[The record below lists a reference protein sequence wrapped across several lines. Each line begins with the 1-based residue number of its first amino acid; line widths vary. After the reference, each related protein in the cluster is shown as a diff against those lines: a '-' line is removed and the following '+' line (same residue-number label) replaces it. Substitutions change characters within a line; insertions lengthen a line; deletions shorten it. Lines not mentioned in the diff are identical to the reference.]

1 VPEQEIMA
9 EIKKLQPEQLRSYCN
24 PESFKFQTTH
34 DLPDLGEMVGQGRAL
49 AALRFGVGMPGT
61 GYNLYVLGPAGSGKY
76 TAVSRFLK
84 DKAASLE
91 VPADWVYVNNF
102 NDSSKPRAM
111 CLPAGRG
118 RELQRDMQQLV
129 EELRTAIPAAFESD
143 DYKARIQ
150 QIDESFESHQEKA
163 FRELHEEAQH
173 HQIKVFKT
181 PGGFTFAPIKDG
193 EVLDAEAF
201 HKLPKKEQQHIDSD
215 LETLQAR
222 LQDILQ
228 KRIPQWS
235 RERRECI
242 KKVNDEITLNAVG
255 HLIDSLRALYPELPI
270 VLSYLAEVQDDV
282 IANVE
287 VFLHKADGSQA
298 LLGGGPETS
307 LRRYQVN
314 LFVDNG
320 DSEGAPMLYE
330 DNPTYSALVG
340 RIEHMSQLGALITDF
355 TLIRPGVLHTANG
368 GYLILDA
375 RKLLSQPYAWEG
387 LKRALYAGQIR
398 IESLGQMLSLVS
410 TVSLEPQPITLQVK
424 VVLLGDRLL
433 YYLLRAYDPDFLEHF
448 KVAADFE
455 DSVDRNQD
463 NDQLYAQLV
472 ATLVRKNG
480 LRPFDRS
487 AVAAV
492 IEQSMCMVGDREKL
506 STHMRSIA
514 DLLSEASF
522 WAGEA
527 GREVVQ
533 QDDVQRSIDYNVE
546 RIDRVRD
553 HMHEAILRD
562 TIMIDTAGEIVG
574 QINGLSVIQ
583 LADAAFG
590 VPTRI
595 TATTRLGEGEL
606 VDIER
611 EVDLA
616 GPIHSKGVFIL
627 SSYMGARYAPDF
639 PLSLSAS
646 LTFEQSYS
654 EIEGDSASLA
664 ELCALLSSLAGLPI
678 RQSLAVT
685 GSVNQHGQVQAIGGV
700 NEKLE
705 GFFNICSERGLSGE
719 QGVLVPASNLKH
731 LMLRHNVVDAVR
743 EKKFSVYAIDH
754 ADQAIELLT
763 GVAAGEADSDGI
775 FPEDSVNGRVQ
786 TRLRTLAGLRM
797 QYAAAVKELTAGVSL
812 ENRQPHGVGFS
823 RKPGRNAD

>member
-1 VPEQEIMA
+1 MT
-9 EIKKLQPEQLRSYCN
+9 EIKALQPEQLRSFCN
-24 PESFKFQTTH
+24 PDSFQFRTTD
-34 DLPDLGEMVGQGRAL
+34 DLPDLGEMVGQERAL
-49 AALRFGVGMPGT
+49 TALRFGVSMPGS
-61 GYNLYVLGPAGSGKY
+61 GYNLYALGPAGTGKH
-76 TAVSRFLK
+76 TTVSQFLK
-84 DKAASLE
+84 EKAAGSAT
-91 VPADWVYVNNF
+91 PADWVYVNNF
-102 NDSSKPRAM
+102 NDSSKPLAIR
-111 CLPAGRG
+111 LPTGRG
-118 RELQRDMQQLV
+118 RELQRDMQQLI

-143 DYKARIQ
+143 DDKARIQ
-150 QIDESFESHQEKA
+150 QIDESFESRQEEA
-163 FRELHEEAQH
+163 FRELHEEAEH
-173 HQIKVFKT
+173 RRIKVFKT
-181 PGGFTFAPIKDG
+181 PGGFTFAPLKDD

-201 HKLPKKEQQHIDSD
+201 HKLPKQEQQRIDSD
-215 LETLQAR
+215 LESLQAI

-235 RERRECI
+235 KERREHI
-242 KKVNDEITLNAVG
+242 RKVNDEVTLNAVG
-255 HLIDSLRALYPELPI
+255 HLIDSLRSMYADLSE
-270 VLSYLAEVQDDV
+270 VLDYLAEVQDDV

-287 VFLHKADGSQA
+287 FFLHTTDTGPIT
-298 LLGGGPETS
+298 LGGDPEAS
-307 LRRYQVN
+307 LRRYKVN

-320 DSEGAPMLYE
+320 NSEGAPVRYE
-330 DNPTYSALVG
+330 DNPTYGALIG
-340 RIEHMSQLGALITDF
+340 RIEHIAQLGALITDF
-355 TLIRPGVLHTANG
+355 TLIRPGALHAANE

-375 RKLLSQPYAWEG
+375 RKLLLQPYAWEG
-387 LKRALYAGQIR
+387 LKRALYAGQVR

-410 TVSLEPQPITLQVK
+410 TVSLEPQPIPLQVK

-433 YYLLRAYDPDFLEHF
+433 YYLLCEYDPDFMELF
-448 KVAADFE
+448 KVAVDFE
-455 DSVDRNQD
+455 DSVDRNPD

-472 ATLVRKNG
+472 ATLVRKHG

-487 AVAAV
+487 ALAAV

-527 GREVVQ
+527 GRDVVQ
-533 QDDVQRSIDYNVE
+533 QDDVHRSIDYNVE

-553 HMHEAILRD
+553 RMHEEILRN
-562 TIMIDTAGEIVG
+562 TVMIDTDGEIVG

-583 LADAAFG
+583 LAEAAFG
-590 VPTRI
+590 IPTRI

-627 SSYMGARYAPDF
+627 SSYLGARYAADF

-700 NEKLE
+700 NEKIE
-705 GFFNICSERGLSGE
+705 GFFNICKARGLTGN
-719 QGVLVPASNLKH
+719 QGVLVPASNMKH
-731 LMLRHNVVDAVR
+731 LMLRRNVVDAVR
-743 EKKFSVYAIDH
+743 ENKFSIYAIDH
-754 ADQAIELLT
+754 ADQALELLT
-763 GVAAGEADSDGI
+763 GIPAGEADSDGI
-775 FPEDSVNGRVQ
+775 FPDETANGHVQ
-786 TRLRTLAGLRM
+786 LRLRTLAGLRM
-797 QYAAAVKELTAGVSL
+797 QYTAAVKELAAGVPL
-812 ENRQPHGVGFS
+812 EDREHHGVGFS
-823 RKPGRNAD
+823 KKPARNKD

>member
-1 VPEQEIMA
+1 MT
-9 EIKKLQPEQLRSYCN
+9 EIKPLHPEQLRSYCN
-24 PESFKFQTTH
+24 PESFQFQTTD
-34 DLPDLGEMVGQGRAL
+34 DLPDLGEMVGQERAL
-49 AALRFGVGMPGT
+49 AALDFGVGMPNS

-76 TAVSRFLK
+76 TTVSRFLK
-84 DKAASLE
+84 EKAAGSAA
-91 VPADWVYVNNF
+91 PADWVYVNNF
-102 NDSSKPRAM
+102 EDSSKPLAM
-111 CLPAGRG
+111 RLPTGRG

-129 EELRTAIPAAFESD
+129 EELRTTIPAAFESD

-150 QIDESFESHQEKA
+150 QIDESFESRQEDA
-163 FRELHEEAQH
+163 FRKLHEEAQH

-181 PGGFTFAPIKDG
+181 RGGITFAPLKDG
-193 EVLDAEAF
+193 EALDAEAF
-201 HKLPKKEQQHIDSD
+201 HKLPKKKQQRIDSD
-215 LETLQAR
+215 LETLQAQ

-235 RERRECI
+235 KERRGRI
-242 KKVNDEITLNAVG
+242 KEVNDEVTLSAVG
-255 HLIDSLRALYPELPI
+255 HLIDSMRTIYAELPM
-270 VLSYLAEVQDDV
+270 VLSYLSEVQGDV

-287 VFLHKADGSQA
+287 VFLHETDTAQQ
-298 LLGGGPETS
+298 LLGGVPEIS

-320 DSEGAPMLYE
+320 DSEGAPVLYE
-330 DNPTYSALVG
+330 DNPTHDALVG
-340 RIEHMSQLGALITDF
+340 RVEHMSQLGTLITDF
-355 TLIRPGVLHTANG
+355 TLIRPGVLHAANE
-368 GYLILDA
+368 GYLILEV
-375 RKLLSQPYAWEG
+375 RKLLAQPYAWEG
-387 LKRALYAGQIR
+387 LKRALFARQVR
-398 IESLGQMLSLVS
+398 IESLGQLLSLVS
-410 TVSLEPQPITLQVK
+410 TVSLEPQPIPLQVK
-424 VVLLGDRLL
+424 VILLGDRLL
-433 YYLLRAYDPDFLEHF
+433 YYLLCKYDPDFQALF

-455 DSVDRNQD
+455 DSVDRNPGS
-463 NDQLYAQLV
+463 DQSYAQLV
-472 ATLVRKNG
+472 ATLVRKNR

-492 IEQSMCMVGDREKL
+492 IEQSMRMVGDREKL
-506 STHMRSIA
+506 TTHMRSIA

-533 QDDVQRSIDYNVE
+533 QDDVRRSVDYHVE

-553 HMHEAILRD
+553 RMHEAILRD
-562 TIMIDTAGEIVG
+562 TVMIDTSGETVG

-583 LADAAFG
+583 LAEDAFG
-590 VPTRI
+590 VPARI

-611 EVDLA
+611 EVDMA

-627 SSYMGARYAPDF
+627 SSYLGARYAPDF
-639 PLSLSAS
+639 PLSLRAS

-700 NEKLE
+700 NEKIE
-705 GFFNICSERGLSGE
+705 GFFNICSERGLSGD
-719 QGVLVPASNLKH
+719 QGVLVPASNMKH
-731 LMLRHNVVDAVR
+731 LMLRHNVVDAVH
-743 EKKFSVYAIDH
+743 EGKFSVYAIDH

-786 TRLRTLAGLRM
+786 LRLRTLAGLRM
-797 QYAAAVKELTAGVSL
+797 QYSAAVKELAAGVPL
-812 ENRQPHGVGFS
+812 EDREPRGIGFS
-823 RKPGRNAD
+823 EKHGRNAD

>member
-1 VPEQEIMA
+1 MT
-9 EIKKLQPEQLRSYCN
+9 EIKPLHPEQLRSYCN
-24 PESFKFQTTH
+24 PESFQFQTTD
-34 DLPDLGEMVGQGRAL
+34 DLPDLGEMVGQERAL
-49 AALRFGVGMPGT
+49 AALDFGVGMPNS

-76 TAVSRFLK
+76 TTVSRFLK
-84 DKAASLE
+84 EKAAGSAA
-91 VPADWVYVNNF
+91 PADWVYVNNF
-102 NDSSKPRAM
+102 EDSSKPLAM
-111 CLPAGRG
+111 RLPTGRG

-129 EELRTAIPAAFESD
+129 EELRTTIPAAFESD

-150 QIDESFESHQEKA
+150 QIDESFESRQEDA
-163 FRELHEEAQH
+163 FRKLHEEAQH

-181 PGGFTFAPIKDG
+181 RGGITFAPLKDG
-193 EVLDAEAF
+193 ETLDAEAF
-201 HKLPKKEQQHIDSD
+201 HKLPKKEQQRIDSD
-215 LETLQAR
+215 LETLQAQ

-235 RERRECI
+235 KERRGRI
-242 KKVNDEITLNAVG
+242 KEVNDEVTLSAVG
-255 HLIDSLRALYPELPI
+255 HLIDSVRTIYAELPM
-270 VLSYLAEVQDDV
+270 VLSYLSEVQGDV

-287 VFLHKADGSQA
+287 VFLHETDTAQP
-298 LLGGGPETS
+298 LLGGVPEIS

-320 DSEGAPMLYE
+320 DSEGAPVLYE
-330 DNPTYSALVG
+330 DNPTHDALVG
-340 RIEHMSQLGALITDF
+340 RVEHMSQLGALITDF
-355 TLIRPGVLHTANG
+355 TLIRPGVLHAANE
-368 GYLILDA
+368 GYLILEA
-375 RKLLSQPYAWEG
+375 RKLLAQPYAWEG
-387 LKRALYAGQIR
+387 LKRALFARQVR
-398 IESLGQMLSLVS
+398 IESLGQLLSLVS
-410 TVSLEPQPITLQVK
+410 TVSLEPQPMPLQVK

-433 YYLLRAYDPDFLEHF
+433 YYLLCKYDPDFQALF

-455 DSVDRNQD
+455 DSVDRNPGS
-463 NDQLYAQLV
+463 DQSYAQLV

-506 STHMRSIA
+506 TTHMRSIA

-533 QDDVQRSIDYNVE
+533 QDDVQRSIDYHVE

-553 HMHEAILRD
+553 RMHEAILRD
-562 TIMIDTAGEIVG
+562 TVMIDTSGETVG

-583 LADAAFG
+583 LAEDAFG
-590 VPTRI
+590 VPARI

-627 SSYMGARYAPDF
+627 SSYLGARYAPDF

-700 NEKLE
+700 NEKIE
-705 GFFNICSERGLSGE
+705 GFFNICSERGLSGD
-719 QGVLVPASNLKH
+719 QGVLVPASNMKH
-731 LMLRHNVVDAVR
+731 LMLRHNVVDAVH
-743 EKKFSVYAIDH
+743 EGKFSVYAIDH

-786 TRLRTLAGLRM
+786 LRLRTLAGLRM
-797 QYAAAVKELTAGVSL
+797 QYSAAVKELAAGVPL
-812 ENRQPHGVGFS
+812 EDREPRGIGFS
-823 RKPGRNAD
+823 EKHGRNAD

>member
-1 VPEQEIMA
+1 MT
-9 EIKKLQPEQLRSYCN
+9 EIKALQPEQLRSYCD
-24 PESFKFQTTH
+24 PESFQFQTTD
-34 DLPDLGEMVGQGRAL
+34 DLPDLGEMVGQERAL
-49 AALRFGVGMPGT
+49 AALRFGVGMQNS

-76 TAVSRFLK
+76 TAVSAFLK
-84 DKAASLE
+84 EKAAGTAA
-91 VPADWVYVNNF
+91 PADWVYVNNF
-102 NDSSKPRAM
+102 KDGSKPLAM
-111 CLPAGRG
+111 RLPTGTGRK
-118 RELQRDMQQLV
+118 LLRDMQQLI

-143 DYKARIQ
+143 DYKSRILL
-150 QIDESFESHQEKA
+150 IDESFESHQEEA
-163 FRELHEEAQH
+163 FQELHEEAER

-181 PGGFTFAPIKDG
+181 PGGFTFAPLKDG
-193 EVLDAEAF
+193 EVLDAKAF
-201 HKLPKKEQQHIDSD
+201 HALPKQEQQRIDSD
-215 LETLQAR
+215 LETLQAL

-235 RERRECI
+235 RERRGRI
-242 KKVNDEITLNAVG
+242 KEVNDEVTLNAVG
-255 HLIDSLRALYPELPI
+255 HLIDSLRTAYAELPE

-282 IANVE
+282 LANVGF
-287 VFLHKADGSQA
+287 FLQKANIEHILPGSD
-298 LLGGGPETS
+298 PETA

-320 DSEGAPMLYE
+320 DSEGAPVLYE
-330 DNPTYSALVG
+330 DNPGYGSLVG
-340 RIEHMSQLGALITDF
+340 RIEHLSQLGALITDF
-355 TLIRPGVLHTANG
+355 TLIRPGALHTANE
-368 GYLILDA
+368 GYLILDV

-387 LKRALYAGQIR
+387 LKRALYARQVR
-398 IESLGQMLSLVS
+398 IESLGQLLSLVS
-410 TVSLEPQPITLQVK
+410 TVSLEPQPIPLQVK

-433 YYLLRAYDPDFLEHF
+433 YYLLCEYDPDFLELF

-455 DSVDRNQD
+455 DSVDRNPN

-506 STHMRSIA
+506 TTHMRSIA
-514 DLLSEASF
+514 DLLSESSF

-527 GREVVQ
+527 GREVVR

-553 HMHEAILRD
+553 RMHEAILRN
-562 TIMIDTAGEIVG
+562 TVMIDSDGEIVG

-583 LADAAFG
+583 LADTAFG

-611 EVDLA
+611 EVKLA

-627 SSYMGARYAPDF
+627 SSYLGARYAPDF

-700 NEKLE
+700 NEKIE
-705 GFFNICSERGLSGE
+705 GFFNICSERGLSGD
-719 QGVLVPASNLKH
+719 QGVLVPASNMKH
-731 LMLRHNVVDAVR
+731 LMLRHNVVGAVR
-743 EKKFSVYAIDH
+743 ESKFSVYAVDH

-786 TRLRTLAGLRM
+786 RRLRTLAGLRM
-797 QYAAAVKELTAGVSL
+797 QYTAAVKELAAGVSL
-812 ENRQPHGVGFS
+812 EDREPHGVGFS
-823 RKPGRNAD
+823 EKRDYNAD

>member
-1 VPEQEIMA
+1 MT
-9 EIKKLQPEQLRSYCN
+9 EIKPLHPEQLRSYCN
-24 PESFKFQTTH
+24 PESFRFQTTD
-34 DLPDLGEMVGQGRAL
+34 DLPDLGEMVGQERAL
-49 AALRFGVGMPGT
+49 AALDFGVGMQNS

-76 TAVSRFLK
+76 TTVSRFLK
-84 DKAASLE
+84 EKAAGSAA
-91 VPADWVYVNNF
+91 PADWVYVNNF
-102 NDSSKPRAM
+102 EDSSKPLAM
-111 CLPAGRG
+111 RLPTGRG

-150 QIDESFESHQEKA
+150 QIDESFESRQEDA
-163 FRELHEEAQH
+163 FRKLHEEAQH
-173 HQIKVFKT
+173 HHIKVFKT
-181 PGGFTFAPIKDG
+181 RGGITFTPLKDD
-193 EVLDAEAF
+193 EALDAEAF
-201 HKLPKKEQQHIDSD
+201 HKLPKKEQQRIDSD
-215 LETLQAR
+215 LETLQAQ

-235 RERRECI
+235 KERRGRI
-242 KKVNDEITLNAVG
+242 KEVNDEVTLSAVG
-255 HLIDSLRALYPELPI
+255 HLIDSMRTIYAELPM
-270 VLSYLAEVQDDV
+270 VLSYLSEVQGDV

-287 VFLHKADGSQA
+287 VFLHETDTAQQ
-298 LLGGGPETS
+298 LLGGVPEIS

-320 DSEGAPMLYE
+320 DSEGAPVLYE
-330 DNPTYSALVG
+330 DNPTHGALVG
-340 RIEHMSQLGALITDF
+340 RVEHMSQLGALITDF
-355 TLIRPGVLHTANG
+355 TLIRPGVLHAANE
-368 GYLILDA
+368 GYLILEV
-375 RKLLSQPYAWEG
+375 RKLLAQPYAWEG
-387 LKRALYAGQIR
+387 LKRALFARQVR
-398 IESLGQMLSLVS
+398 IESLGQLLSLVS
-410 TVSLEPQPITLQVK
+410 TVSLEPQPIPLQVK
-424 VVLLGDRLL
+424 VILLGDRLL
-433 YYLLRAYDPDFLEHF
+433 YYLLCKYDPDFQALF

-455 DSVDRNQD
+455 DSVDRNPGS
-463 NDQLYAQLV
+463 DQSYAQLV
-472 ATLVRKNG
+472 ATLVRKNR

-492 IEQSMCMVGDREKL
+492 IEQSMRMVGDREKL
-506 STHMRSIA
+506 TTHMRSIA

-533 QDDVQRSIDYNVE
+533 QDDVRRSIDYHVE

-553 HMHEAILRD
+553 RMHEAILRD
-562 TIMIDTAGEIVG
+562 TVMIDTSGETVG

-583 LADAAFG
+583 LAEDAFG
-590 VPTRI
+590 VPARI

-611 EVDLA
+611 EVDMA

-627 SSYMGARYAPDF
+627 SSYLGARYAPDF

-700 NEKLE
+700 NEKIE
-705 GFFNICSERGLSGE
+705 GFFNICSERGLSGD
-719 QGVLVPASNLKH
+719 QGVLVPASNMKH
-731 LMLRHNVVDAVR
+731 LMLRHNVVDAVH
-743 EKKFSVYAIDH
+743 EGKFSVYAIDH

-786 TRLRTLAGLRM
+786 LRLRTLAGLRM
-797 QYAAAVKELTAGVSL
+797 QYSAAVKELAAGVPL
-812 ENRQPHGVGFS
+812 EDREPRGIGFS
-823 RKPGRNAD
+823 EKHGRNAD

>member
-1 VPEQEIMA
+1 MT
-9 EIKKLQPEQLRSYCN
+9 EIKPLHPEQLRSYCN
-24 PESFKFQTTH
+24 PESFQFQTTD
-34 DLPDLGEMVGQGRAL
+34 DLPDLGEMVGQERAL
-49 AALRFGVGMPGT
+49 AALDFGVGMPNS

-76 TAVSRFLK
+76 TTVSRFLK
-84 DKAASLE
+84 EKAAGSAA
-91 VPADWVYVNNF
+91 PADWVYVNNF
-102 NDSSKPRAM
+102 EDSSKPLAM
-111 CLPAGRG
+111 RLPTGRG

-150 QIDESFESHQEKA
+150 QIDESFESHQEDA
-163 FRELHEEAQH
+163 FRKLHEEAQH

-181 PGGFTFAPIKDG
+181 HGGITFAPLKDD

-201 HKLPKKEQQHIDSD
+201 HKLPKKEQQRIDSD
-215 LETLQAR
+215 LETLQAQ

-235 RERRECI
+235 KERRGRI
-242 KKVNDEITLNAVG
+242 KEVNDEVTLSAVG
-255 HLIDSLRALYPELPI
+255 HLIDSVRTVYAELPM
-270 VLSYLAEVQDDV
+270 VLSYLSEVQGDV

-287 VFLHKADGSQA
+287 VFLHETDTAQP
-298 LLGGGPETS
+298 LLGGVPEIS

-320 DSEGAPMLYE
+320 DSEGAPVLYE
-330 DNPTYSALVG
+330 DNPTHDALVG
-340 RIEHMSQLGALITDF
+340 RVEHMSQLGALITDF
-355 TLIRPGVLHTANG
+355 TLIRPGVLHAANE
-368 GYLILDA
+368 GYLILEV
-375 RKLLSQPYAWEG
+375 RKLLAQPYAWEG
-387 LKRALYAGQIR
+387 LKRALFARQVR
-398 IESLGQMLSLVS
+398 IESLGQLLSLVS
-410 TVSLEPQPITLQVK
+410 TVSLEPQPIPLQVK
-424 VVLLGDRLL
+424 VILLGDRLL
-433 YYLLRAYDPDFLEHF
+433 YYLLCKYDPDFQALF

-455 DSVDRNQD
+455 DSVDRNPGS
-463 NDQLYAQLV
+463 DQSYAQLV

-506 STHMRSIA
+506 TTHMRSIA

-533 QDDVQRSIDYNVE
+533 QDDVRRSIDYHVE

-553 HMHEAILRD
+553 RMHEAILRD
-562 TIMIDTAGEIVG
+562 TVMIDTSGEAVG

-583 LADAAFG
+583 LAEDAFG
-590 VPTRI
+590 VPARI

-611 EVDLA
+611 EVDMA

-627 SSYMGARYAPDF
+627 SSYLGARYAPDF
-639 PLSLSAS
+639 PLSLRAS

-700 NEKLE
+700 NEKIE
-705 GFFNICSERGLSGE
+705 GFFNICSERGLIGD
-719 QGVLVPASNLKH
+719 QGVLVPASNMKH
-731 LMLRHNVVDAVR
+731 LMLRHNVVDAVH
-743 EKKFSVYAIDH
+743 EGKFSVYAIDH

-786 TRLRTLAGLRM
+786 LRLRTLAGLRM
-797 QYAAAVKELTAGVSL
+797 QYSAAVKELAAGVPL
-812 ENRQPHGVGFS
+812 EDREPRGVGFS
-823 RKPGRNAD
+823 EKHGRNAD

>member
-1 VPEQEIMA
+1 MT
-9 EIKKLQPEQLRSYCN
+9 EIKPLHPEQLRSYCN
-24 PESFKFQTTH
+24 PESFRFQTTD
-34 DLPDLGEMVGQGRAL
+34 DLPDLDEMVGQERAL
-49 AALRFGVGMPGT
+49 AALDFGVGMPNS

-76 TAVSRFLK
+76 TTVSRFLK
-84 DKAASLE
+84 EKAAGSAA
-91 VPADWVYVNNF
+91 PADWVYVNNF
-102 NDSSKPRAM
+102 EDSSKPLAM
-111 CLPAGRG
+111 RLPTGRG

-129 EELRTAIPAAFESD
+129 VELRTTIPAAFESD

-150 QIDESFESHQEKA
+150 QIDESFESRQEDA
-163 FRELHEEAQH
+163 FRKLHEEAQH

-181 PGGFTFAPIKDG
+181 HGGITFAPLKDG
-193 EVLDAEAF
+193 EALDAEAF
-201 HKLPKKEQQHIDSD
+201 HKLPKKEQQRIDSD
-215 LETLQAR
+215 LETLQAQ

-228 KRIPQWS
+228 KWIPQWS
-235 RERRECI
+235 KERRERI
-242 KKVNDEITLNAVG
+242 KEVNDEVTLSAVG
-255 HLIDSLRALYPELPI
+255 HLIDSVRTVYAELPM
-270 VLSYLAEVQDDV
+270 VLSYLSEVQGDV

-287 VFLHKADGSQA
+287 VFLHETDTAQP
-298 LLGGGPETS
+298 LLGGVPEIS

-320 DSEGAPMLYE
+320 DSEGAPVLYE
-330 DNPTYSALVG
+330 DNPTHDALVG
-340 RIEHMSQLGALITDF
+340 RVEHMSQLGALITDF
-355 TLIRPGVLHTANG
+355 TLIRPGVLHAANE
-368 GYLILDA
+368 GYLILEV
-375 RKLLSQPYAWEG
+375 RKLLAQPYAWEG
-387 LKRALYAGQIR
+387 LKRALFARQVR
-398 IESLGQMLSLVS
+398 IESLGQLLSLVS
-410 TVSLEPQPITLQVK
+410 TVSLEPQPIPLQVK

-433 YYLLRAYDPDFLEHF
+433 YYLLCKYDPDFQALF

-455 DSVDRNQD
+455 DSVDRNPGS
-463 NDQLYAQLV
+463 DQSYAQLV

-506 STHMRSIA
+506 TTHMRSIA

-533 QDDVQRSIDYNVE
+533 QDDVRRSIDYHVE

-553 HMHEAILRD
+553 RMHEAILRD
-562 TIMIDTAGEIVG
+562 TVMIDTSGETVG

-583 LADAAFG
+583 LAEDAFG
-590 VPTRI
+590 VPARI

-611 EVDLA
+611 EVDMA

-627 SSYMGARYAPDF
+627 SSYLGARYAPDF

-700 NEKLE
+700 NEKIE
-705 GFFNICSERGLSGE
+705 GFFNICSERGLSGD
-719 QGVLVPASNLKH
+719 QGVLVPVSNMKH
-731 LMLRHNVVDAVR
+731 LMLRNNVVDAVH
-743 EKKFSVYAIDH
+743 EGKFSVYAIDH

-763 GVAAGEADSDGI
+763 GVTAGEADSDGV

-786 TRLRTLAGLRM
+786 LRLRTLAGLRM
-797 QYAAAVKELTAGVSL
+797 QYSAAVKELAAGVPL
-812 ENRQPHGVGFS
+812 EDREPRGIGFS
-823 RKPGRNAD
+823 EKHGRNAD

>member
-1 VPEQEIMA
+1 MT
-9 EIKKLQPEQLRSYCN
+9 EIKPLHPEQLRSYCN
-24 PESFKFQTTH
+24 PESFRFQTTD
-34 DLPDLGEMVGQGRAL
+34 DLPDLGEMVGQERAL
-49 AALRFGVGMPGT
+49 AALDFGVGMQNS

-76 TAVSRFLK
+76 TTVSRFLK
-84 DKAASLE
+84 EKAAGSAA
-91 VPADWVYVNNF
+91 PADWVYVNNF
-102 NDSSKPRAM
+102 EDSSKPLAM
-111 CLPAGRG
+111 RLPTGRG
-118 RELQRDMQQLV
+118 RELQHDMQQLV

-150 QIDESFESHQEKA
+150 QIDESFESRQEDA
-163 FRELHEEAQH
+163 FRKLHEEAQH

-181 PGGFTFAPIKDG
+181 RGGITFAPLKDG
-193 EVLDAEAF
+193 EALDAEAF
-201 HKLPKKEQQHIDSD
+201 HKLPKKKQQRIDSD
-215 LETLQAR
+215 LETLQAQ

-235 RERRECI
+235 KERRGRI
-242 KKVNDEITLNAVG
+242 KEVNDEVTLSAVG
-255 HLIDSLRALYPELPI
+255 HLIDSMRTIYAELPM
-270 VLSYLAEVQDDV
+270 VLSYLSEVQGDV

-287 VFLHKADGSQA
+287 VFLHETDTAQQ
-298 LLGGGPETS
+298 LLGGVPEIS

-320 DSEGAPMLYE
+320 DSEGAPVLYE
-330 DNPTYSALVG
+330 DNPTHGALVG
-340 RIEHMSQLGALITDF
+340 RVEHMSQLGALITDF
-355 TLIRPGVLHTANG
+355 TLIRPGVLHAANE
-368 GYLILDA
+368 GYLILEV
-375 RKLLSQPYAWEG
+375 RKLLAQPYAWEG
-387 LKRALYAGQIR
+387 LKRALFASQVR
-398 IESLGQMLSLVS
+398 IESLGQLLSLVS
-410 TVSLEPQPITLQVK
+410 TVSLEPQPIPLQVK
-424 VVLLGDRLL
+424 VILLGDRLL
-433 YYLLRAYDPDFLEHF
+433 YYLLCKYDPDFQALF

-455 DSVDRNQD
+455 DSVDRNPGS
-463 NDQLYAQLV
+463 DQSYAQLV
-472 ATLVRKNG
+472 ATLVRKNR

-492 IEQSMCMVGDREKL
+492 IEQSMRMVGDREKL
-506 STHMRSIA
+506 TTHMRSIA

-533 QDDVQRSIDYNVE
+533 QDDVQRSIDYHVE

-553 HMHEAILRD
+553 RMHEAILRD
-562 TIMIDTAGEIVG
+562 TVMIDTSGETVG

-583 LADAAFG
+583 LAEDAFG
-590 VPTRI
+590 VPARI

-611 EVDLA
+611 EVDMA

-627 SSYMGARYAPDF
+627 SSYLGARYAPDF

-700 NEKLE
+700 NEKIE
-705 GFFNICSERGLSGE
+705 GFFNICSERGLSGD
-719 QGVLVPASNLKH
+719 QGVLVPASNMKH
-731 LMLRHNVVDAVR
+731 LMLRHNVVDAVH
-743 EKKFSVYAIDH
+743 EGKFSVYAIDH

-786 TRLRTLAGLRM
+786 LRLRTLAGLRM
-797 QYAAAVKELTAGVSL
+797 QYSAAVKELAAGVPL
-812 ENRQPHGVGFS
+812 EDREPRGVGFS
-823 RKPGRNAD
+823 EKHGRNAD

>member
-1 VPEQEIMA
+1 MT
-9 EIKKLQPEQLRSYCN
+9 EIKPLHPEQLRSYCN
-24 PESFKFQTTH
+24 PESFRFQTTD
-34 DLPDLGEMVGQGRAL
+34 DLPDLGEMVGQERAL
-49 AALRFGVGMPGT
+49 AALDFGVGMQNS

-76 TAVSRFLK
+76 TTVSRFLK
-84 DKAASLE
+84 EKAAGSAA
-91 VPADWVYVNNF
+91 PADWVYVNNF
-102 NDSSKPRAM
+102 EDSSKPLAM
-111 CLPAGRG
+111 RLPTGRG
-118 RELQRDMQQLV
+118 RELQHDMQQLV

-150 QIDESFESHQEKA
+150 QIDESFESRQEDA
-163 FRELHEEAQH
+163 FRKLHEEAQH

-181 PGGFTFAPIKDG
+181 RGGITFAPLKDG
-193 EVLDAEAF
+193 EALDAEAF
-201 HKLPKKEQQHIDSD
+201 HKLPKKKQQRIDSD
-215 LETLQAR
+215 LETLQAQ

-235 RERRECI
+235 KERRGRI
-242 KKVNDEITLNAVG
+242 KEVNDEVTLSAVG
-255 HLIDSLRALYPELPI
+255 HLIDSMRTIYAELPM
-270 VLSYLAEVQDDV
+270 VLSYLSEVQGDV

-287 VFLHKADGSQA
+287 VFLHETDTAQQ
-298 LLGGGPETS
+298 LLGGVPEIS

-320 DSEGAPMLYE
+320 DSEGAPVLYE
-330 DNPTYSALVG
+330 DNPTHGALVG
-340 RIEHMSQLGALITDF
+340 RVEHMSQLGALITDF
-355 TLIRPGVLHTANG
+355 TLIRPGVLHAANE
-368 GYLILDA
+368 GYLILEV
-375 RKLLSQPYAWEG
+375 RKLLAQPYAWEG
-387 LKRALYAGQIR
+387 LKRALFARQVR
-398 IESLGQMLSLVS
+398 IESLGQLLSLVS
-410 TVSLEPQPITLQVK
+410 TVSLEPQPIPLQVK

-433 YYLLRAYDPDFLEHF
+433 YYLLCKYDPDFQALF

-455 DSVDRNQD
+455 DSVDRNPGS
-463 NDQLYAQLV
+463 DQSYAQLV
-472 ATLVRKNG
+472 ATLVRKNR

-492 IEQSMCMVGDREKL
+492 IEQSMRMVGDREKL
-506 STHMRSIA
+506 TTHMRSIA

-533 QDDVQRSIDYNVE
+533 QDDVQRSIDYHVE

-553 HMHEAILRD
+553 RMHEAILRD
-562 TIMIDTAGEIVG
+562 TVMIDTSGETVG

-583 LADAAFG
+583 LAEDAFG
-590 VPTRI
+590 VPARI

-611 EVDLA
+611 EVDMA
-616 GPIHSKGVFIL
+616 GPIHSKGVSIL
-627 SSYMGARYAPDF
+627 SSYLGARYAPDF

-700 NEKLE
+700 NEKIE
-705 GFFNICSERGLSGE
+705 GFFNICSERGLSGD
-719 QGVLVPASNLKH
+719 QGVLVPASNMKH
-731 LMLRHNVVDAVR
+731 LMLRHNVVDAVH
-743 EKKFSVYAIDH
+743 EGKFSVYAIDH

-786 TRLRTLAGLRM
+786 LRLRTLAGLRM
-797 QYAAAVKELTAGVSL
+797 QYSAAVKELAAGVPL
-812 ENRQPHGVGFS
+812 EDREPRGIGFS
-823 RKPGRNAD
+823 EKHGRNAD

>member
-1 VPEQEIMA
+1 MT
-9 EIKKLQPEQLRSYCN
+9 EIKALQPEQLRSRCK
-24 PESFKFQTTH
+24 PESFQFQTTD
-34 DLPDLGEMVGQGRAL
+34 DLPDLGEMVGQERAL
-49 AALRFGVGMPGT
+49 TALRFGVSMPGS
-61 GYNLYVLGPAGSGKY
+61 GYNLYALGPAGAGKH
-76 TAVSRFLK
+76 TAVSHFLK
-84 DKAASLE
+84 EKAAGAAT
-91 VPADWVYVNNF
+91 PADWVYVNNF
-102 NDSSKPRAM
+102 NDSGKPLAIR
-111 CLPAGRG
+111 LPAGRG
-118 RELQRDMQQLV
+118 RALQHDMQQLV

-150 QIDESFESHQEKA
+150 QIDERFDSHQEKA
-163 FRELHEEAQH
+163 FRELHEEAERH
-173 HQIKVFKT
+173 HIKVFKA
-181 PGGFTFAPIKDG
+181 PGEFTFAPIRDG

-201 HKLPKKEQQHIDSD
+201 HKLSKREQKSIDSD
-215 LETLQAR
+215 LEALQAK

-228 KRIPQWS
+228 KQIPQWR
-235 RERRECI
+235 RERRERI
-242 KKVNDEITLNAVG
+242 KKVNDEMTLSAVG
-255 HLIDSLRALYPELPI
+255 HLIDSLRAVYTELPM

-287 VFLHKADGSQA
+287 VFLHETDTGPA
-298 LLGGGPETS
+298 LLGGGPERS

-320 DSEGAPMLYE
+320 DSEGAPVLYE
-330 DNPTYSALVG
+330 DNPTYGALIG
-340 RIEHMSQLGALITDF
+340 RIEHISQLGALITDF
-355 TLIRPGVLHTANG
+355 TLIRPGALHAANE

-387 LKRALYAGQIR
+387 LKRALYAGQVR

-410 TVSLEPQPITLQVK
+410 TVSLEAQPIALQVK

-433 YYLLRAYDPDFLEHF
+433 YYLLREYDPDFMELF
-448 KVAADFE
+448 KVAVDFE
-455 DSVDRNQD
+455 DSVDRNPD

-472 ATLVRKNG
+472 ATLVRKHG

-506 STHMRSIA
+506 TTHMRSIA

-527 GREVVQ
+527 GHDVVQ
-533 QDDVQRSIDYNVE
+533 QDDVQRSVDYNVE

-553 HMHEAILRD
+553 RMHEEILRD
-562 TIMIDTAGEIVG
+562 TVMIDTDGEIVG

-583 LADAAFG
+583 LAEAAFG

-627 SSYMGARYAPDF
+627 SSYLGARYAPDF

-646 LTFEQSYS
+646 LTFEQSYG

-700 NEKLE
+700 NEKIE
-705 GFFNICSERGLSGE
+705 GFFNICNARGLSGD
-719 QGVLVPASNLKH
+719 QGVLVPASNMKH
-731 LMLRHNVVDAVR
+731 LMLRRNVVDAVR
-743 EKKFSVYAIDH
+743 DNKFSIYAIEH
-754 ADQAIELLT
+754 ADQALELLT
-763 GVAAGEADSDGI
+763 GITAGTTDSDGI
-775 FPEDSVNGRVQ
+775 FPEDSANGRVQ
-786 TRLRTLAGLRM
+786 LRLRTLAGLRM
-797 QYAAAVKELTAGVSL
+797 QYTAAVKELSTSVSL
-812 ENRQPHGVGFS
+812 EDRESHGVGFS
-823 RKPGRNAD
+823 EKPGHNTD

>member
-1 VPEQEIMA
+1 MT
-9 EIKKLQPEQLRSYCN
+9 EIKPLHPEQLRSYCN
-24 PESFKFQTTH
+24 PESFQFQTTD
-34 DLPDLGEMVGQGRAL
+34 DLPDLGEIVGQERAL
-49 AALRFGVGMPGT
+49 AALDFGVGMPNS

-76 TAVSRFLK
+76 TTVSRFLK
-84 DKAASLE
+84 EKAAGSAA
-91 VPADWVYVNNF
+91 PADWVYVNNF
-102 NDSSKPRAM
+102 EDSSKPLAM
-111 CLPAGRG
+111 RLPTGRG

-129 EELRTAIPAAFESD
+129 EELRTTIPAAFESD

-150 QIDESFESHQEKA
+150 QIDESFESRQEDA
-163 FRELHEEAQH
+163 FRKLHEEAQH

-181 PGGFTFAPIKDG
+181 RGGITFAPLKDG
-193 EVLDAEAF
+193 ETLDAEAF
-201 HKLPKKEQQHIDSD
+201 HKLPKKEQQRIDSD
-215 LETLQAR
+215 LETLQAQ

-235 RERRECI
+235 KERRGRI
-242 KKVNDEITLNAVG
+242 KEVNDEVTLSAVG
-255 HLIDSLRALYPELPI
+255 HLIDSVRTVYAELPM
-270 VLSYLAEVQDDV
+270 VLSYLSEVQGDV

-287 VFLHKADGSQA
+287 VFLHETDTAQP
-298 LLGGGPETS
+298 LLGSVPEIS

-320 DSEGAPMLYE
+320 DSEGAPVLYE
-330 DNPTYSALVG
+330 DNPTHDALVG
-340 RIEHMSQLGALITDF
+340 RVEHMSQLGTLITDF
-355 TLIRPGVLHTANG
+355 TLIRPGVLHAANE
-368 GYLILDA
+368 GYLILEV
-375 RKLLSQPYAWEG
+375 RKLLAQPYAWEG
-387 LKRALYAGQIR
+387 LKRALFARQVR
-398 IESLGQMLSLVS
+398 TESLGQLLSLVS
-410 TVSLEPQPITLQVK
+410 TVSLEPQPMPLQVK

-433 YYLLRAYDPDFLEHF
+433 YYLLCKYDPDFQALF

-455 DSVDRNQD
+455 DSVDRNPGS
-463 NDQLYAQLV
+463 DQSYAQLV

-492 IEQSMCMVGDREKL
+492 IEQSMRMVGDREKL

-533 QDDVQRSIDYNVE
+533 QDDVRRSIDYHVE

-553 HMHEAILRD
+553 RMHEAILRD
-562 TIMIDTAGEIVG
+562 TVMIDTSGETVG

-583 LADAAFG
+583 LAEDAFG
-590 VPTRI
+590 VPARI

-611 EVDLA
+611 EVDMA

-627 SSYMGARYAPDF
+627 SSYLGARYAPDF

-700 NEKLE
+700 NEKIE
-705 GFFNICSERGLSGE
+705 GFFNICSERGLIGD
-719 QGVLVPASNLKH
+719 QGVLVPASNMKH
-731 LMLRHNVVDAVR
+731 LMLRHNVVDAVH
-743 EKKFSVYAIDH
+743 EGKFSVYAIDH

-786 TRLRTLAGLRM
+786 LRLRTLAGLRM
-797 QYAAAVKELTAGVSL
+797 QYSAAVKELAAGVPL
-812 ENRQPHGVGFS
+812 EDREPRGVGFS
-823 RKPGRNAD
+823 EKHGRNAD

>member
-1 VPEQEIMA
+1 MT
-9 EIKKLQPEQLRSYCN
+9 EIKPLHPEQLRSYCN
-24 PESFKFQTTH
+24 PESFRFQTTD
-34 DLPDLGEMVGQGRAL
+34 DLPDLGEMVGQERAL
-49 AALRFGVGMPGT
+49 AALDFGVGMQNS

-76 TAVSRFLK
+76 TTVSRFLK
-84 DKAASLE
+84 EKAAGSAA
-91 VPADWVYVNNF
+91 PADWVYVNNF
-102 NDSSKPRAM
+102 EDSSKPLAM
-111 CLPAGRG
+111 RLPTGRG
-118 RELQRDMQQLV
+118 RELQHDMQQLV

-150 QIDESFESHQEKA
+150 QIDESFESRQEDA
-163 FRELHEEAQH
+163 FRKLHEEAQH

-181 PGGFTFAPIKDG
+181 RGGITFAPLKDG
-193 EVLDAEAF
+193 EALDAEAF
-201 HKLPKKEQQHIDSD
+201 HKLPKKKQQRIDSD
-215 LETLQAR
+215 LETLQAQ

-235 RERRECI
+235 KERRGRI
-242 KKVNDEITLNAVG
+242 KEVNDEVTLSAVG
-255 HLIDSLRALYPELPI
+255 HLIDSVRTVYAELPM
-270 VLSYLAEVQDDV
+270 VLSYLSEVQGDV

-287 VFLHKADGSQA
+287 VFLHETDTAQP
-298 LLGGGPETS
+298 LLGSVPEIS

-320 DSEGAPMLYE
+320 DSEGAPVLYE
-330 DNPTYSALVG
+330 DNPTHDALVG
-340 RIEHMSQLGALITDF
+340 RVEHMSQLGTLITDF
-355 TLIRPGVLHTANG
+355 TLIRPGVLHAANE
-368 GYLILDA
+368 GYLILEV
-375 RKLLSQPYAWEG
+375 RKLLAQPYAWEG
-387 LKRALYAGQIR
+387 LKRALFASQVR
-398 IESLGQMLSLVS
+398 IESLGQLLSLVS
-410 TVSLEPQPITLQVK
+410 TVSLEPQPIPLQVK
-424 VVLLGDRLL
+424 VILLGDRLL
-433 YYLLRAYDPDFLEHF
+433 YYLLCKYDPDFQALF

-455 DSVDRNQD
+455 DSVDRNPGS
-463 NDQLYAQLV
+463 DQSYAQLV
-472 ATLVRKNG
+472 ATLVRKNR

-492 IEQSMCMVGDREKL
+492 IEQSMRMVGDREKL
-506 STHMRSIA
+506 TTHMRSIA

-533 QDDVQRSIDYNVE
+533 QDDVRRSIDYHVE

-553 HMHEAILRD
+553 RMHEAILRD
-562 TIMIDTAGEIVG
+562 TVMIDTSGETVG

-583 LADAAFG
+583 LAEDAFG
-590 VPTRI
+590 VPARI

-611 EVDLA
+611 EVDMA

-627 SSYMGARYAPDF
+627 SSYLGARYAPDF

-700 NEKLE
+700 NEKIE
-705 GFFNICSERGLSGE
+705 GFFNICSERGLSGD
-719 QGVLVPASNLKH
+719 QGVLVPASNMKH
-731 LMLRHNVVDAVR
+731 LMLRHNVVDAVH
-743 EKKFSVYAIDH
+743 EGKFSVYAIDH

-786 TRLRTLAGLRM
+786 LRLRTLAGLRM
-797 QYAAAVKELTAGVSL
+797 QYSAAVKELAAGVPL
-812 ENRQPHGVGFS
+812 EDREPRGIGFS
-823 RKPGRNAD
+823 EKHGRNAD

>member
-1 VPEQEIMA
+1 MT
-9 EIKKLQPEQLRSYCN
+9 EIKALQPEQLRSCCN
-24 PESFKFQTTH
+24 PESFQFRTTH
-34 DLPDLGEMVGQGRAL
+34 DLPDLGEMVGQERAL
-49 AALRFGVGMPGT
+49 AALRFGVSMPGS
-61 GYNLYVLGPAGSGKY
+61 GYNLYVLGPAGSGKH
-76 TAVSRFLK
+76 TAVSYFLK
-84 DKAASLE
+84 EKAAGSAA
-91 VPADWVYVNNF
+91 PADWVYVNNF
-102 NDSSKPRAM
+102 NDSSKPLAIR
-111 CLPAGRG
+111 LPAGRG

-129 EELRTAIPAAFESD
+129 EELRTAMPAAFESD
-143 DYKARIQ
+143 DYKAGIQ
-150 QIDESFESHQEKA
+150 QIDESFESRKEKA
-163 FRELHEEAQH
+163 FRELHEEAQRR
-173 HQIKVFKT
+173 QVKVFKT
-181 PGGFTFAPIKDG
+181 PGGFTFAPIKDD

-201 HKLPKKEQQHIDSD
+201 RKLPKQEQQRIDSD
-215 LETLQAR
+215 METLQAL

-228 KRIPQWS
+228 KQIPQWS
-235 RERRECI
+235 RERRERI
-242 KKVNDEITLNAVG
+242 KKVNDEVTLNAVG
-255 HLIDSLRALYPELPI
+255 HLIDNLRSVYAELPE
-270 VLSYLAEVQDDV
+270 VLGYLAEVQDDV
-282 IANVE
+282 IANVGF
-287 VFLHKADGSQA
+287 FLHKIDTDPTAP
-298 LLGGGPETS
+298 GGDPETS

-320 DSEGAPMLYE
+320 NSEGAPVLYE
-330 DNPTYSALVG
+330 DNPAYGTLVG

-355 TLIRPGVLHTANG
+355 TLIRPGALHAANE

-387 LKRALYAGQIR
+387 LKRALYARQVR

-433 YYLLRAYDPDFLEHF
+433 YYLLCEYDPDFMALF
-448 KVAADFE
+448 KVAVDFE
-455 DSVDRNQD
+455 DSVDRNPD

-472 ATLVRKNG
+472 ATLVRKHG

-506 STHMRSIA
+506 TTHMRSIA

-527 GREVVQ
+527 GHDVVQ

-553 HMHEAILRD
+553 RMHEEILRD
-562 TIMIDTAGEIVG
+562 TVMIDTDGEMVG
-574 QINGLSVIQ
+574 QINGLSVIR
-583 LADAAFG
+583 LAEAAFG
-590 VPTRI
+590 IPTRI

-627 SSYMGARYAPDF
+627 SSYLGARYAPDF

-685 GSVNQHGQVQAIGGV
+685 GSVNQHGQVQAIGAV
-700 NEKLE
+700 NEKIE
-705 GFFNICSERGLSGE
+705 GFFNICNERGLSGD
-719 QGVLVPASNLKH
+719 QGVLVPAGNMKH
-731 LMLRHNVVDAVR
+731 LMLRRNVVDAVR
-743 EKKFSVYAIDH
+743 ENKFSVYAIDH
-754 ADQAIELLT
+754 ADQALELLT
-763 GVAAGEADSDGI
+763 GITAGEADSDGI
-775 FPEDSVNGRVQ
+775 FPEDSANGRVQ
-786 TRLRTLAGLRM
+786 LRLRTLAGLRM
-797 QYAAAVKELTAGVSL
+797 QYTAAAKELTTDMSL
-812 ENRQPHGVGFS
+812 EAREHHGVGF
-823 RKPGRNAD
+823 REKPGHNTD

>member
-1 VPEQEIMA
+1 MT
-9 EIKKLQPEQLRSYCN
+9 EIKPLHPEQLRSYCN
-24 PESFKFQTTH
+24 PESFRFQTTD
-34 DLPDLGEMVGQGRAL
+34 DLPDLGEMVGQERAL
-49 AALRFGVGMPGT
+49 AALDFGVGMPNS

-76 TAVSRFLK
+76 TTVSRFLK
-84 DKAASLE
+84 EKAAGSAA
-91 VPADWVYVNNF
+91 PADWVYVNNF
-102 NDSSKPRAM
+102 EDSSKPLAM
-111 CLPAGRG
+111 RLPTGRG
-118 RELQRDMQQLV
+118 RELQHDMQQLV

-150 QIDESFESHQEKA
+150 QIDESFESRQEDA
-163 FRELHEEAQH
+163 FRKLHEEAQH

-181 PGGFTFAPIKDG
+181 RGGITFAPLKDG
-193 EVLDAEAF
+193 EALDAEAF
-201 HKLPKKEQQHIDSD
+201 HKLPKKKQQRIDSD
-215 LETLQAR
+215 LETLQAQ

-235 RERRECI
+235 KERRGRI
-242 KKVNDEITLNAVG
+242 KEVNDEVTLSAVG
-255 HLIDSLRALYPELPI
+255 HLIDSMRTIYAELPM
-270 VLSYLAEVQDDV
+270 VLSYLSEVQGDV

-287 VFLHKADGSQA
+287 VFLHETDTAQQ
-298 LLGGGPETS
+298 LLGGVPEIS

-320 DSEGAPMLYE
+320 DSEGAPVLYE
-330 DNPTYSALVG
+330 DNPTHGALVG
-340 RIEHMSQLGALITDF
+340 RVEHMSQLGALITDF
-355 TLIRPGVLHTANG
+355 TLIRPGVLHAANE
-368 GYLILDA
+368 GYLILEV
-375 RKLLSQPYAWEG
+375 RKLLAQPYAWEG
-387 LKRALYAGQIR
+387 LKRALFASQVR
-398 IESLGQMLSLVS
+398 IESLGQLLSLVS
-410 TVSLEPQPITLQVK
+410 TVSLEPQPIPLQVK

-433 YYLLRAYDPDFLEHF
+433 YYLLCKYDPDFQALF

-455 DSVDRNQD
+455 DSVDRNPGS
-463 NDQLYAQLV
+463 DQSYAQLV
-472 ATLVRKNG
+472 ATLVRKNR

-492 IEQSMCMVGDREKL
+492 IEQSMRMVGDREKL
-506 STHMRSIA
+506 TTHMRSIA

-533 QDDVQRSIDYNVE
+533 QDDVQRSIDYHVE

-553 HMHEAILRD
+553 RMHEAILRD
-562 TIMIDTAGEIVG
+562 TVMIDTSGETVG

-583 LADAAFG
+583 LAEDAFG
-590 VPTRI
+590 VPARI

-611 EVDLA
+611 EVDMA

-627 SSYMGARYAPDF
+627 SSYLGARYAPDF

-700 NEKLE
+700 NEKIE
-705 GFFNICSERGLSGE
+705 GFFNICSERGLSGD
-719 QGVLVPASNLKH
+719 QGVLVPASNMKH
-731 LMLRHNVVDAVR
+731 LMLRHNVVDAVH
-743 EKKFSVYAIDH
+743 EGKFSVYAIDH

-786 TRLRTLAGLRM
+786 LRLRTLAGLRM
-797 QYAAAVKELTAGVSL
+797 QYSAAVKELAAGVPL
-812 ENRQPHGVGFS
+812 EDREPRGVGFS
-823 RKPGRNAD
+823 EKHGRNAD

>member
-1 VPEQEIMA
+1 MT
-9 EIKKLQPEQLRSYCN
+9 EIKPLHPEQLRSYCN
-24 PESFKFQTTH
+24 PESFRFQTTD
-34 DLPDLGEMVGQGRAL
+34 DLPDLGEIVGQERAL
-49 AALRFGVGMPGT
+49 AALDFGVGMPNC

-76 TAVSRFLK
+76 TTVSRFLK
-84 DKAASLE
+84 EKAAGSAA
-91 VPADWVYVNNF
+91 PADWVYVNNF
-102 NDSSKPRAM
+102 EDSSKPLAM
-111 CLPAGRG
+111 RLPTGRG

-129 EELRTAIPAAFESD
+129 EELRTTIPAAFESD

-150 QIDESFESHQEKA
+150 QIDESFESRQEDA
-163 FRELHEEAQH
+163 FRKLHEEAQH

-181 PGGFTFAPIKDG
+181 RGGITFAPLKDG
-193 EVLDAEAF
+193 ETLDAEAF
-201 HKLPKKEQQHIDSD
+201 HKLPKKEQQRIDSD
-215 LETLQAR
+215 LETLQAQ

-235 RERRECI
+235 KERRGRI
-242 KKVNDEITLNAVG
+242 KEVNDEVTLSAVG
-255 HLIDSLRALYPELPI
+255 HLIDSVRTVYAELPM
-270 VLSYLAEVQDDV
+270 VLSYLSEVQGDV

-287 VFLHKADGSQA
+287 VFLHETDTAQQ
-298 LLGGGPETS
+298 LLGGVPEIS

-320 DSEGAPMLYE
+320 DSEGAPVLYE
-330 DNPTYSALVG
+330 DNPTHDALVG
-340 RIEHMSQLGALITDF
+340 RVEHMSQLGALITDF
-355 TLIRPGVLHTANG
+355 TLIRPGVLHAANE
-368 GYLILDA
+368 GYLILEV
-375 RKLLSQPYAWEG
+375 RKLLAQPYAWEG
-387 LKRALYAGQIR
+387 LKRALFARQVR
-398 IESLGQMLSLVS
+398 IESLGQLLSLVS
-410 TVSLEPQPITLQVK
+410 TVSLEPQPIPLQVK

-433 YYLLRAYDPDFLEHF
+433 YYLLCKYDPDFQALF

-455 DSVDRNQD
+455 DSVDRNPGS
-463 NDQLYAQLV
+463 DQSYAQLV

-492 IEQSMCMVGDREKL
+492 IEQSMRMVGDREKL
-506 STHMRSIA
+506 TTHMRSIA
-514 DLLSEASF
+514 DLLNEASF

-533 QDDVQRSIDYNVE
+533 QDDVRRSVDYHVE

-553 HMHEAILRD
+553 RMHEAILRD
-562 TIMIDTAGEIVG
+562 TVMIDTSGETVG

-583 LADAAFG
+583 LAEDAFG
-590 VPTRI
+590 VPARI

-611 EVDLA
+611 EVDMA

-627 SSYMGARYAPDF
+627 SSYLGARYAPDF

-678 RQSLAVT
+678 RQSLAVS

-700 NEKLE
+700 NEKIE
-705 GFFNICSERGLSGE
+705 GFFNICSERGLSGD
-719 QGVLVPASNLKH
+719 QGVLVPASNMKH
-731 LMLRHNVVDAVR
+731 LMLRHNVVDAVH
-743 EKKFSVYAIDH
+743 EGKFSVYAIDH

-786 TRLRTLAGLRM
+786 LRLRTLAGLRM
-797 QYAAAVKELTAGVSL
+797 QYSAAVKELAAGVPL
-812 ENRQPHGVGFS
+812 EDREPRGIGFS
-823 RKPGRNAD
+823 EKHGRNAD

>member
-1 VPEQEIMA
+1 MT
-9 EIKKLQPEQLRSYCN
+9 EIKPLHPEQLRSYCN
-24 PESFKFQTTH
+24 PESFRFQTTD
-34 DLPDLGEMVGQGRAL
+34 DLPDLGEMVGQERAL
-49 AALRFGVGMPGT
+49 AALDFGVGMQNS

-76 TAVSRFLK
+76 TTVSRFLK
-84 DKAASLE
+84 EKAAGSAA
-91 VPADWVYVNNF
+91 PADWVYVNNF
-102 NDSSKPRAM
+102 EDSSKPLAM
-111 CLPAGRG
+111 RLPTGRG
-118 RELQRDMQQLV
+118 RELQHDMQQLV

-150 QIDESFESHQEKA
+150 QIDESFESRQEDA
-163 FRELHEEAQH
+163 FRKLHEEAQH

-181 PGGFTFAPIKDG
+181 RGGITFAPLKDG
-193 EVLDAEAF
+193 EALDAEAF
-201 HKLPKKEQQHIDSD
+201 HKLPKKKQQRIDSD
-215 LETLQAR
+215 LETLQAQ

-235 RERRECI
+235 KERRGRI
-242 KKVNDEITLNAVG
+242 KEVNDEVTLSAVG
-255 HLIDSLRALYPELPI
+255 HLIDSMRTIYAELPM
-270 VLSYLAEVQDDV
+270 VLSYLSEVQGDV

-287 VFLHKADGSQA
+287 VFLHETDTAQQ
-298 LLGGGPETS
+298 LLGGVPEIS

-320 DSEGAPMLYE
+320 DSEGAPVLYE
-330 DNPTYSALVG
+330 DNPTHDALVG
-340 RIEHMSQLGALITDF
+340 RVEHMSQLGTLITDF
-355 TLIRPGVLHTANG
+355 TLIRPGVLHAANE
-368 GYLILDA
+368 GYLILEV
-375 RKLLSQPYAWEG
+375 RKLLAQPYAWEG
-387 LKRALYAGQIR
+387 LKRALFASQVR
-398 IESLGQMLSLVS
+398 IESLGQLLSLVS
-410 TVSLEPQPITLQVK
+410 TVSLEPQPIPLQVK
-424 VVLLGDRLL
+424 VILLGDRLL
-433 YYLLRAYDPDFLEHF
+433 YYLLCKYDPDFQALF

-455 DSVDRNQD
+455 DSVDRNPGS
-463 NDQLYAQLV
+463 DQSYAQLV
-472 ATLVRKNG
+472 ATLVRKNR

-492 IEQSMCMVGDREKL
+492 IEQSMRMVGDREKL
-506 STHMRSIA
+506 TTHMRSIA

-533 QDDVQRSIDYNVE
+533 QDDVQRSIDYHVE

-553 HMHEAILRD
+553 RMHEAILRD
-562 TIMIDTAGEIVG
+562 TVMIDTSGETVG

-583 LADAAFG
+583 LAEDAFG
-590 VPTRI
+590 VPARI

-611 EVDLA
+611 EVDMA

-627 SSYMGARYAPDF
+627 SSYLGARYAPDF

-700 NEKLE
+700 NEKIE
-705 GFFNICSERGLSGE
+705 GFFNICSERGLSGD
-719 QGVLVPASNLKH
+719 QGVLVPASNMKH
-731 LMLRHNVVDAVR
+731 LMLRHNVVDAVH
-743 EKKFSVYAIDH
+743 EGKFSVYAIDH

-786 TRLRTLAGLRM
+786 LRLRTLAGLRM
-797 QYAAAVKELTAGVSL
+797 QYSAAVKELAAGVPL
-812 ENRQPHGVGFS
+812 EDREPRGVGFS
-823 RKPGRNAD
+823 EKHGRNAD

>member
-1 VPEQEIMA
+1 MT
-9 EIKKLQPEQLRSYCN
+9 EIKPLHPEQLRSYCN
-24 PESFKFQTTH
+24 PESFRFQTTD
-34 DLPDLGEMVGQGRAL
+34 DLPDLGEMVGQERAL
-49 AALRFGVGMPGT
+49 AALDFGVGMQNS

-76 TAVSRFLK
+76 TTVSRFLK
-84 DKAASLE
+84 EKAAGSAA
-91 VPADWVYVNNF
+91 PADWVYVNNF
-102 NDSSKPRAM
+102 EDSSKPLAM
-111 CLPAGRG
+111 RLPTGRG
-118 RELQRDMQQLV
+118 RELQHDMQQLV

-150 QIDESFESHQEKA
+150 QIDESFESRQEDA
-163 FRELHEEAQH
+163 FRKLHEEAQH

-181 PGGFTFAPIKDG
+181 RGGITFAPLKDG
-193 EVLDAEAF
+193 EALDAEAF
-201 HKLPKKEQQHIDSD
+201 HKLPKKKQQRIDSD
-215 LETLQAR
+215 LETLQAQ

-235 RERRECI
+235 KERRGRI
-242 KKVNDEITLNAVG
+242 KEVNDEVTLSAVG
-255 HLIDSLRALYPELPI
+255 HLIDSMRTIYAELPM
-270 VLSYLAEVQDDV
+270 VLSYLSEVQGDV

-287 VFLHKADGSQA
+287 VFLHETDTAQQ
-298 LLGGGPETS
+298 LLGGVPEIS

-320 DSEGAPMLYE
+320 DSEGAPVLYE
-330 DNPTYSALVG
+330 DNPTHGALVG
-340 RIEHMSQLGALITDF
+340 RVEHMSQLGALITDF
-355 TLIRPGVLHTANG
+355 TLIRPGVLHAANE
-368 GYLILDA
+368 GYLILEV
-375 RKLLSQPYAWEG
+375 RKLLAQPYAWEG
-387 LKRALYAGQIR
+387 LKRALFASQVR
-398 IESLGQMLSLVS
+398 IESLGQLLSLVS
-410 TVSLEPQPITLQVK
+410 TVSLEPQPIPLQVK
-424 VVLLGDRLL
+424 VILLGDRLL
-433 YYLLRAYDPDFLEHF
+433 YYLLCKYDPDFQALF

-455 DSVDRNQD
+455 DSVDRNPGS
-463 NDQLYAQLV
+463 DQSYAQLV
-472 ATLVRKNG
+472 ATLVRKNR

-492 IEQSMCMVGDREKL
+492 IEQSMRMVGDREKL
-506 STHMRSIA
+506 TTHMRSIA

-533 QDDVQRSIDYNVE
+533 QDDVRRSIDYHVE

-553 HMHEAILRD
+553 RMHEAILRD
-562 TIMIDTAGEIVG
+562 TVMIDTSGETVG

-583 LADAAFG
+583 LAEDAFG
-590 VPTRI
+590 VPARI

-611 EVDLA
+611 EVDMA

-627 SSYMGARYAPDF
+627 SSYLGARYAPDF

-700 NEKLE
+700 NEKIE
-705 GFFNICSERGLSGE
+705 GFFNICSERGLSGD
-719 QGVLVPASNLKH
+719 QGVLVPASNMKH
-731 LMLRHNVVDAVR
+731 LMLRHNVVDAVH
-743 EKKFSVYAIDH
+743 EGKFSVYAIDH

-786 TRLRTLAGLRM
+786 LRLRTLAGLRM
-797 QYAAAVKELTAGVSL
+797 QYSAAVKELAAGVPL
-812 ENRQPHGVGFS
+812 EDREPRGIGFS
-823 RKPGRNAD
+823 EKHGRNAD

>member
-1 VPEQEIMA
+1 MT
-9 EIKKLQPEQLRSYCN
+9 EIKPLHPEQLRSYCN
-24 PESFKFQTTH
+24 PESFRFQTTD
-34 DLPDLGEMVGQGRAL
+34 DLPDLGEMVGQERAL
-49 AALRFGVGMPGT
+49 AALDFGVGMQNS

-76 TAVSRFLK
+76 TTVSRFLK
-84 DKAASLE
+84 EKAAGSAA
-91 VPADWVYVNNF
+91 PADWVYVNNF
-102 NDSSKPRAM
+102 EDSSKPLAM
-111 CLPAGRG
+111 RLPTGRG
-118 RELQRDMQQLV
+118 RELQHDMQQLV

-150 QIDESFESHQEKA
+150 QIDESFESRQEDA
-163 FRELHEEAQH
+163 FRKLHEEAQH

-181 PGGFTFAPIKDG
+181 RGGITFAPLKDG
-193 EVLDAEAF
+193 EALDAEAF
-201 HKLPKKEQQHIDSD
+201 HKLPKKKQQRIDSD
-215 LETLQAR
+215 LETLQAQ

-235 RERRECI
+235 KERRGRI
-242 KKVNDEITLNAVG
+242 KEVNDEVTLSAVG
-255 HLIDSLRALYPELPI
+255 HLIDSMRTIYAELPM
-270 VLSYLAEVQDDV
+270 VLSYLSEVQGDV

-287 VFLHKADGSQA
+287 VFLHETDTAQQ
-298 LLGGGPETS
+298 LLGGVPEIS

-320 DSEGAPMLYE
+320 DSEGAPVLYE
-330 DNPTYSALVG
+330 DNPTHGALVG
-340 RIEHMSQLGALITDF
+340 RVEHMSQLGALITDF
-355 TLIRPGVLHTANG
+355 TLIRPGVLHAANE
-368 GYLILDA
+368 GYLILEV
-375 RKLLSQPYAWEG
+375 RKLLAQPYAWEG
-387 LKRALYAGQIR
+387 LKRALFASQVR
-398 IESLGQMLSLVS
+398 IESLGQLLSLVS
-410 TVSLEPQPITLQVK
+410 TVSLEPQPIPLQVK
-424 VVLLGDRLL
+424 VILLGDRLL
-433 YYLLRAYDPDFLEHF
+433 YYLLCKYDPDFQALF

-455 DSVDRNQD
+455 DSVDRNPGS
-463 NDQLYAQLV
+463 DQSYAQLV
-472 ATLVRKNG
+472 ATLVRKNR

-492 IEQSMCMVGDREKL
+492 IEQSMRMVGDREKL
-506 STHMRSIA
+506 TTHMRSIA

-533 QDDVQRSIDYNVE
+533 QDDVQRSIDYHVE

-553 HMHEAILRD
+553 RMHEAILRD
-562 TIMIDTAGEIVG
+562 TVMIDTSGETVG

-583 LADAAFG
+583 LAEDAFG
-590 VPTRI
+590 VPARI

-611 EVDLA
+611 EVDMA

-627 SSYMGARYAPDF
+627 SSYLGARYAPDF

-700 NEKLE
+700 NEKIE
-705 GFFNICSERGLSGE
+705 GFFNICSERGLSGD
-719 QGVLVPASNLKH
+719 QGVLVPASNMKH
-731 LMLRHNVVDAVR
+731 LMLRHNVVDAVH
-743 EKKFSVYAIDH
+743 EGKFSVYAIDH

-786 TRLRTLAGLRM
+786 LRLRTLAGLRM
-797 QYAAAVKELTAGVSL
+797 QYSAAVKELAAGVPL
-812 ENRQPHGVGFS
+812 EDREPRGIGFS
-823 RKPGRNAD
+823 EKHGRNAD

>member
-1 VPEQEIMA
+1 MT
-9 EIKKLQPEQLRSYCN
+9 EIKPLHPEQLRSCCN
-24 PESFKFQTTH
+24 PESFQFETTD
-34 DLPDLGEMVGQGRAL
+34 DLPDLGEMVGQERAL
-49 AALRFGVGMPGT
+49 AALDFGVGMPNS

-76 TAVSRFLK
+76 TTVSRFLK
-84 DKAASLE
+84 EKAAGSAA
-91 VPADWVYVNNF
+91 PADWVYVNNF
-102 NDSSKPRAM
+102 EDSSKPLAM
-111 CLPAGRG
+111 RLPTGRG

-129 EELRTAIPAAFESD
+129 EELRTTIPAAFESD

-150 QIDESFESHQEKA
+150 QIDESFESRQEDA
-163 FRELHEEAQH
+163 FRKLHEEAQH

-181 PGGFTFAPIKDG
+181 RGGITFAPLKDG
-193 EVLDAEAF
+193 ETLDTEAF
-201 HKLPKKEQQHIDSD
+201 NKLPKKEQQRIDSD
-215 LETLQAR
+215 LETLQAQ

-235 RERRECI
+235 KERRRRIRE
-242 KKVNDEITLNAVG
+242 VNDEVTLSAVG
-255 HLIDSLRALYPELPI
+255 HLIDSVRTIYAELPM
-270 VLSYLAEVQDDV
+270 VLSYLSKVQDVV

-287 VFLHKADGSQA
+287 VFLHETDAAQP
-298 LLGGGPETS
+298 LLGGVPEIS

-320 DSEGAPMLYE
+320 DSEGAPVRYE
-330 DNPTYSALVG
+330 DNPTHDALVG
-340 RIEHMSQLGALITDF
+340 RVEHMSQLGALITDF
-355 TLIRPGVLHTANG
+355 TLIRPGVLHAANE
-368 GYLILDA
+368 GYLILEV
-375 RKLLSQPYAWEG
+375 RKLLAQPYAWEG
-387 LKRALYAGQIR
+387 LKRALFARQVR
-398 IESLGQMLSLVS
+398 IESLGQLLSLVS
-410 TVSLEPQPITLQVK
+410 TVSLEPQPIPLQVK

-433 YYLLRAYDPDFLEHF
+433 NYLLCKYDPDFQALF

-455 DSVDRNQD
+455 DSVDRNPGS
-463 NDQLYAQLV
+463 DQSYAQLV

-492 IEQSMCMVGDREKL
+492 IEQSMRIVGDREKL
-506 STHMRSIA
+506 TTHMRSIA

-533 QDDVQRSIDYNVE
+533 QDDVRRSIDYHVE

-553 HMHEAILRD
+553 RMHEAILRD
-562 TIMIDTAGEIVG
+562 TVMIDTSGQTVG

-583 LADAAFG
+583 LAEDAFG
-590 VPTRI
+590 VPARI

-611 EVDLA
+611 EVDMA

-627 SSYMGARYAPDF
+627 SSYLGARYAPDF

-700 NEKLE
+700 NEKIE
-705 GFFNICSERGLSGE
+705 GFFNICSERGLSGD
-719 QGVLVPASNLKH
+719 QGVLVPASNMKH
-731 LMLRHNVVDAVR
+731 LMLRNNVVDAVH
-743 EKKFSVYAIDH
+743 EGKFSVYAIDH

-786 TRLRTLAGLRM
+786 LRLRALAGLRM
-797 QYAAAVKELTAGVSL
+797 QYSAAVKELAAGVPL
-812 ENRQPHGVGFS
+812 EDREPRGVGFS
-823 RKPGRNAD
+823 KKHDRNAD

>member
-1 VPEQEIMA
+1 MT
-9 EIKKLQPEQLRSYCN
+9 EIKPLHPEQLRSYCN
-24 PESFKFQTTH
+24 PESFQFQTTD
-34 DLPDLGEMVGQGRAL
+34 DLPDLGEMVGQERAL
-49 AALRFGVGMPGT
+49 AALDFGVGMPNS

-76 TAVSRFLK
+76 TTVSRFLK
-84 DKAASLE
+84 EKAAGSAA
-91 VPADWVYVNNF
+91 PADWVYVNNF
-102 NDSSKPRAM
+102 EDSSKPLAM
-111 CLPAGRG
+111 RLPTGRG

-129 EELRTAIPAAFESD
+129 EELRTAIPSAFESD

-150 QIDESFESHQEKA
+150 QIDESFESRQEDA
-163 FRELHEEAQH
+163 FRKLHEEAQH

-181 PGGFTFAPIKDG
+181 RGGITFTPLKDD
-193 EVLDAEAF
+193 EALDAEAF
-201 HKLPKKEQQHIDSD
+201 HKLPKKEQQRIDSD
-215 LETLQAR
+215 LETLQAQ

-235 RERRECI
+235 KERRGRI
-242 KKVNDEITLNAVG
+242 KEVNDEVTLSAVG
-255 HLIDSLRALYPELPI
+255 HLIDSVRTVYAELPM
-270 VLSYLAEVQDDV
+270 VLSYLSEVQGDV

-287 VFLHKADGSQA
+287 VFLHETDTAQP
-298 LLGGGPETS
+298 LLGGVPEIS

-320 DSEGAPMLYE
+320 DSEGAPVLYE
-330 DNPTYSALVG
+330 DNPTHDALVG
-340 RIEHMSQLGALITDF
+340 RVEHMSQLGTLITDF
-355 TLIRPGVLHTANG
+355 TLIRPGVLHAANE
-368 GYLILDA
+368 GYLILEV
-375 RKLLSQPYAWEG
+375 RKLLAQPYAWEG
-387 LKRALYAGQIR
+387 LKRALFASQVR
-398 IESLGQMLSLVS
+398 IESLGQLLSLVS
-410 TVSLEPQPITLQVK
+410 TVSLEPQPIPLQVK
-424 VVLLGDRLL
+424 VILLGDRLL
-433 YYLLRAYDPDFLEHF
+433 YYLLCKYDPDFQALF

-455 DSVDRNQD
+455 DSVDRNPGS
-463 NDQLYAQLV
+463 DQSYAQLV
-472 ATLVRKNG
+472 ATLVRKNR

-492 IEQSMCMVGDREKL
+492 IEQSMRMVGDREKL
-506 STHMRSIA
+506 TTHMRSIA

-533 QDDVQRSIDYNVE
+533 QDDVRRSIDYHVE

-553 HMHEAILRD
+553 RMHEAILRD
-562 TIMIDTAGEIVG
+562 TVMIDTSGETVG

-583 LADAAFG
+583 LAEDAFG
-590 VPTRI
+590 VPARI

-611 EVDLA
+611 EVDMA

-627 SSYMGARYAPDF
+627 SSYLGARYAPDF

-700 NEKLE
+700 NEKIE
-705 GFFNICSERGLSGE
+705 GFFNICSERGLSGD
-719 QGVLVPASNLKH
+719 QGVLVPASNMKH
-731 LMLRHNVVDAVR
+731 LMLRHNVVDAVH
-743 EKKFSVYAIDH
+743 EGKFSVYAIDH

-786 TRLRTLAGLRM
+786 LRLRTLAGLRM
-797 QYAAAVKELTAGVSL
+797 QYSAAVKELAAGVPL
-812 ENRQPHGVGFS
+812 EDREPRGIGFS
-823 RKPGRNAD
+823 EKHGRNAD

>member
-1 VPEQEIMA
+1 MT
-9 EIKKLQPEQLRSYCN
+9 EIKPLHPEQLRSYCN
-24 PESFKFQTTH
+24 PESFQFQTTD
-34 DLPDLGEMVGQGRAL
+34 DLPDLGEIVGQERAL
-49 AALRFGVGMPGT
+49 AALDFGVGMPNS

-76 TAVSRFLK
+76 TTVSRFLK
-84 DKAASLE
+84 EKAAGSAA
-91 VPADWVYVNNF
+91 PADWVYVNNF
-102 NDSSKPRAM
+102 EDSSKPLAM
-111 CLPAGRG
+111 RLPTGRG

-129 EELRTAIPAAFESD
+129 EELRTTIPAAFESD

-150 QIDESFESHQEKA
+150 QIDESFESRQEDA
-163 FRELHEEAQH
+163 FRKLHEEAQH

-181 PGGFTFAPIKDG
+181 RGGITFAPLKDG
-193 EVLDAEAF
+193 ETLDAEAF
-201 HKLPKKEQQHIDSD
+201 HKLPKKEQQRIDSD
-215 LETLQAR
+215 LETLQAQ

-235 RERRECI
+235 KERRGRI
-242 KKVNDEITLNAVG
+242 KEVNDEVTLSAVG
-255 HLIDSLRALYPELPI
+255 HLIDSVRTVYAELPM
-270 VLSYLAEVQDDV
+270 VLSYLSEVQGDV

-287 VFLHKADGSQA
+287 VFLHETDTAQP
-298 LLGGGPETS
+298 LLGGVPEIS

-320 DSEGAPMLYE
+320 DSEGAPVLYE
-330 DNPTYSALVG
+330 DNPTHDALVG
-340 RIEHMSQLGALITDF
+340 RVEHMSQLGTLITDF
-355 TLIRPGVLHTANG
+355 TLIRPGVLHAANE
-368 GYLILDA
+368 GYLILEV
-375 RKLLSQPYAWEG
+375 RKLLAQPYAWEG
-387 LKRALYAGQIR
+387 LKRALFASQVR
-398 IESLGQMLSLVS
+398 IESLGQLLSLVS
-410 TVSLEPQPITLQVK
+410 TVSLEPQPIPLQVK
-424 VVLLGDRLL
+424 VILLGDRLL
-433 YYLLRAYDPDFLEHF
+433 YYLLCKYDPDFQALF

-455 DSVDRNQD
+455 DSVDRNPGS
-463 NDQLYAQLV
+463 DQSYAQLV
-472 ATLVRKNG
+472 ATLVRKNR

-492 IEQSMCMVGDREKL
+492 IEQSMRMVGDREKL
-506 STHMRSIA
+506 TTHMRSIA

-533 QDDVQRSIDYNVE
+533 QDDVRRSIDYHVE

-553 HMHEAILRD
+553 RMHEAILRD
-562 TIMIDTAGEIVG
+562 TVMIDTSGETVG

-583 LADAAFG
+583 LAEDAFG
-590 VPTRI
+590 VPARI

-611 EVDLA
+611 EVDMA

-627 SSYMGARYAPDF
+627 SSYLGARYAPDF

-700 NEKLE
+700 NEKIE
-705 GFFNICSERGLSGE
+705 GFFNICSERGLSGD
-719 QGVLVPASNLKH
+719 QGVLVPASNMKH
-731 LMLRHNVVDAVR
+731 LMLRHNVVDAVH
-743 EKKFSVYAIDH
+743 EGKFSVYAIDH

-786 TRLRTLAGLRM
+786 LRLRTLAGLRM
-797 QYAAAVKELTAGVSL
+797 QYSAAVKELAAGVPL
-812 ENRQPHGVGFS
+812 EDREPRGIGFS
-823 RKPGRNAD
+823 EKHGRNAD